1 MVYLISYRNERKHIC
16 VISWPG

>member
-16 VISWPG
+16 VIS